1 MEKERKK
8 KLEEEELLQKRRE
21 IADQHERTF
30 LSVSSIGAM
39 PESADEKS
47 DKESDT
53 EYSGTNNS
61 NKYVIKRFS

>member
-8 KLEEEELLQKRRE
+8 KLEEEELLQKRE

-30 LSVSSIGAM
+30 LSVTSIDAI

-61 NKYVIKRFS
+61 NK

>member
-8 KLEEEELLQKRRE
+8 KLEEELLQKRRE